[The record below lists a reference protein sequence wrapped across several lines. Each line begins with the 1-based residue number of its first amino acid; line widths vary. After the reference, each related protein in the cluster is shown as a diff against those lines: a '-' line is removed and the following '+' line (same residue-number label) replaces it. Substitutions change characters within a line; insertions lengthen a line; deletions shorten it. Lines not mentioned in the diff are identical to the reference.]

1 MHLFPFTN
9 NFIFETKKSTA
20 IKLNKEQIMD
30 PKEYKKFDMIALA
43 VGVAI
48 VLYAL
53 IMAFFF

>member
-1 MHLFPFTN
+1 
-9 NFIFETKKSTA
+9 
-20 IKLNKEQIMD
+20 MD

>member
-1 MHLFPFTN
+1 MHLFPFINTFVN
-9 NFIFETKKSTA
+9 ETKKSTT

-30 PKEYKKFDMIALA
+30 PKEYKKYDMIALA

-53 IMAFFF
+53 IMAFIF

>member
-1 MHLFPFTN
+1 MHLFPYINTSFN
-9 NFIFETKKSTA
+9 KTKKSTT

-30 PKEYKKFDMIALA
+30 SKEYKKFDMIALA

-48 VLYAL
+48 ILYAL